1 MRDLIASLAIVLLL
15 IGGWL
20 IFDSYSSA
28 NIDKMTDMIYKDII
42 PLVESENWEESKEKM
57 KALDASWD
65 KYKNKALFFLNNE
78 EISEIDY
85 AIAKSYKYVKAEDVS
100 NSSGELSSVAEQMFF
115 LYQREKIAP
124 ENIF

>member
-57 KALDASWD
+57 TYDA
-65 KYKNKALFFLNNE
+65 
-78 EISEIDY
+78 
-85 AIAKSYKYVKAEDVS
+85 
-100 NSSGELSSVAEQMFF
+100 
-115 LYQREKIAP
+115 
-124 ENIF
+124 

>member
-42 PLVESENWEESKEKM
+42 PLVESEYWEESKEKM

-78 EISEIDY
+78 
-85 AIAKSYKYVKAEDVS
+85 
-100 NSSGELSSVAEQMFF
+100 
-115 LYQREKIAP
+115 
-124 ENIF
+124 